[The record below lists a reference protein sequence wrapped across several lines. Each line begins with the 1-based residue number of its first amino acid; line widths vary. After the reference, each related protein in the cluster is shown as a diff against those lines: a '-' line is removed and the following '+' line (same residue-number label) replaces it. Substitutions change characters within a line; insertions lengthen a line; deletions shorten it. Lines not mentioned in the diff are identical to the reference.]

1 MRIRNVFFHGSKF
14 NFHSLSTSRDVPQ
27 ELRRLIHIDF
37 KKLIE
42 EVELF
47 RENAQRRRI
56 VVDFDRILR
65 LYKEKCELEQH
76 LNSLRYEKHNLSNRL
91 PMNPEFLSRS
101 KELKNTIVQLETQ
114 YAEVETSLMDEALY
128 IPNLTYPRTPIG
140 DESCSTILE
149 TIGSCPKFT
158 FTPKDH
164 MDLAKLHDW
173 IDFEKAASVTGSQFY
188 YLRNQ
193 AAQMELALAHYTMQR
208 AIADGFTPVIV
219 PDLVR
224 SSVLNACGYRPRGD
238 ATQTYALTSPHSEL
252 CLVGTAEIPLAGMY
266 MDCLLSKANLP
277 MYMVAFSHC
286 FRAEAGARGKESKGL
301 FRVHQFSKV
310 ELFAI
315 TTKDQSDEAFQKIIN
330 MQKKIVTDLELH
342 VRFLEMPT
350 EELGLSAYR
359 KIDIQAWMPG
369 RGIFGEISSAS
380 HCTDFQSRR
389 LNIRYK
395 NEFGENH
402 FVHTL
407 NGTACAI
414 PRTIISIMEQ
424 HQQADGSIRL
434 PRVLQS
440 LVDNDPRR
448 VYSGSDSS

>member
-1 MRIRNVFFHGSKF
+1 
-14 NFHSLSTSRDVPQ
+14 
-27 ELRRLIHIDF
+27 
-37 KKLIE
+37 
-42 EVELF
+42 
-47 RENAQRRRI
+47 
-56 VVDFDRILR
+56 
-65 LYKEKCELEQH
+65 
-76 LNSLRYEKHNLSNRL
+76 LRYEKHSLSDRL
-91 PMNPEFLSRS
+91 PMNPEILSRS
-101 KELKNTIVQLETQ
+101 KELKNTITQVETH
-114 YAEVETSLMDEALY
+114 YAEVEASLLEEALY
-128 IPNLTYPRTPIG
+128 IPNLTYPGTPIG
-140 DESCSTILE
+140 DESCSNILE
-149 TIGSCPKFT
+149 TIGSCPRFT

-188 YLRNQ
+188 YLRKQ
-193 AAQMELALAHYTMQR
+193 AAQMELALAHYAMQK
-208 AIADGFTPVIV
+208 AMADGFTPVIV

-238 ATQTYALTSPHSEL
+238 ATQIYALAPPHSEL

-266 MDCLLSKANLP
+266 MDGLLPKTSLP

-330 MQKKIVTDLELH
+330 MQKKIVIDLELH
-342 VRFLEMPT
+342 ARLLEMPT

-359 KIDIQAWMPG
+359 KIDIEAWMPG
-369 RGIFGEISSAS
+369 KGIFGEISSAS

-395 NEFGENH
+395 NEFGENQ

-434 PRVLQS
+434 PGMLQS
-440 LVDNDPRR
+440 LIGNDRLIGFPR
-448 VYSGSDSS
+448 SDSL